1 MAMRSHHIAFF
12 MSIVLAACVASS
24 TLAVFEHNTA
34 LSAADKAVAEA
45 AVTAYKKAEAD
56 AAAASAA
63 AEKSAAETSAAKV
76 VQDKKDALYAEYEKA
91 AKLAPYEAL
100 AKQARVPTE
109 SVASRLKKSAEA
121 RTKNSED
128 ASSAERPVSYKLIS
142 LSAISGALFVALV
155 IMAVKAVS
163 PVSRPFPS

>member
-1 MAMRSHHIAFF
+1 MYTAMRSRHIAFF

-24 TLAVFEHNTA
+24 ALVVFEHNTVEP
-34 LSAADKAVAEA
+34 SGADKDVAEA
-45 AVTAYKKAEAD
+45 AVAAYKKAEAD

-63 AEKSAAETSAAKV
+63 AEKSA

-109 SVASRLKKSAEA
+109 SLASRLKKSAEA
-121 RTKNSED
+121 RTKKS
-128 ASSAERPVSYKLIS
+128 ASAEEPAETSLSYKLIA